1 MIPELTEPT
10 GEASPKAGVPSSR
23 PDLHGMLPDDLAA
36 LLRGEGVS
44 VRDGEA
50 RRLMA
55 WAVAHGRRDFKAM
68 SRPVPRRVVSALEA
82 LTQARRPEVRTRVG
96 DAGDGSVRYL
106 FEAGDGAVFEAVRI
120 PLHKPGHFSVCLSS
134 QVGCAMKCGF
144 CATGRLGLGRNL
156 SAAEIVGAFC
166 AVRDEAP
173 GRVSGAVFMGQGEPM
188 HNYDAVIQAARILS
202 HPCGGRVA
210 QKSITI
216 STVGLVPKIRRFTSE
231 GHRYRLIVS
240 LTSAIDARRARWMPV
255 AGRWSVSELASAL
268 RERAE
273 RTGRRVTLAWVLMGG
288 VNHDQAEVD
297 ALVEVFGGMPL
308 RLNLI
313 DINDARPGGLRR
325 ATDVERGAFVDA
337 LQVLGAPIVRRY
349 SVGREQHAACGML
362 AAEHGA

>member
-1 MIPELTEPT
+1 MTLELTEPVA
-10 GEASPKAGVPSSR
+10 EVSPRADVARQR
-23 PDLHGMLPDDLAA
+23 PDLHGMLPGELAA
-36 LLRGEGVS
+36 ALRGEGVS

-55 WAVAHGRRDFKAM
+55 WVVSHGRRDFKAM
-68 SRPVPRRVVSALEA
+68 SKPVPRRVVEAVQA
-82 LTQARRPEVRTRVG
+82 LTDVRRPKVRTRVA
-96 DAGDGSVRYL
+96 DAGDESVRYL
-106 FEAGDGAVFEAVRI
+106 FEAADGAVFEAVRI

-166 AVRDEAP
+166 VVRDEAP

-188 HNYDAVIQAARILS
+188 HNYDAVIQAAKILS
-202 HPCGGRVA
+202 HPCGGRIA

-216 STVGLVPKIRRFTSE
+216 STVGLVPKIRRYTSE
-231 GHRYRLIVS
+231 GHRYRLFVS
-240 LTSAIDARRARWMPV
+240 LTSALDARRARWMPV
-255 AGRWSVSELASAL
+255 AARWSVSELAAAL
-268 RERAE
+268 RERAA

-297 ALVEVFGGMPL
+297 ALVEVFGDLPL

-325 ATDVERGAFVDA
+325 ATDAERAVFIDA

-349 SVGREQHAACGML
+349 SVGRDQHAACGML
-362 AAEHGA
+362 AAEHGV